1 MWFRRAD
8 AWTTW
13 CREGRTCWVGHRGAS
28 VSRPL
33 CSFHLA
39 LDSCSSGKP
48 LDITSTFLRL
58 PWEEARQDEGF
69 LPINPLGQGEG
80 GVRQAKEGAQP
91 GHVLHRSKLGC
102 RVHGHSGRS
111 SRGLLVLKTEQLP
124 VPKWWTPGTAKSAR
138 ASTVGM
144 SAVLRGGGQWSPDC
158 YEP

>member
-1 MWFRRAD
+1 MCFICLLLLGRLWSLLYVRRAD

-13 CREGRTCWVGHRGAS
+13 CREGRRCWVGHRGAS

-48 LDITSTFLRL
+48 LNITSTFLRL

-69 LPINPLGQGEG
+69 LPINPPGQREG
-80 GVRQAKEGAQP
+80 GVRQAEEGIQP
-91 GHVLHRSKLGC
+91 GPVLQRNKLGC

-111 SRGLLVLKTEQLP
+111 SH
-124 VPKWWTPGTAKSAR
+124 R
-138 ASTVGM
+138 ALGFENRAAPCAEVMDPWHSKV
-144 SAVLRGGGQWSPDC
+144 SP
-158 YEP
+158 EPAH